1 MRWDPTQYS
10 LFSDH
15 RGRPFLDLVGRVD
28 HAAPRVVVDL
38 GCGPGDL
45 TRLLAERWPD
55 AGVLGIDSSA
65 DMVQRAND
73 QADPPPNLRFET
85 GDIRD
90 FSPADDVDVVVTNA
104 VLQWVPGQAELVQ
117 KWARVLRPGAWL
129 ALQVPGNFG
138 SPAHTL
144 LRELAGS
151 NAWRDK
157 LGGVLRHTDVV
168 SEPEEYLRMLSEAGM
183 TADVWETTY
192 QHVLT
197 GPDPVLQWLK
207 GTGLRP
213 VLNALSDDDGAA
225 FVEQYAALLR
235 GAYPEEPWG
244 TVFGFRRIFAV
255 GVKTGRSRSKDPA
268 G

>member
-1 MRWDPTQYS
+1 MRWDPTLYS
-10 LFSDH
+10 LFADH
-15 RGRPFLDLVGRVD
+15 RGRPFLDLVGRIN
-28 HAAPRVVVDL
+28 HPAPRVVVDL

-45 TRLLAERWPD
+45 TRLLADRWPE
-55 AGVLGIDSSA
+55 AQVLGLDSSPE
-65 DMVQRAND
+65 MVDRAND
-73 QADPPPNLRFET
+73 SPDLPANLRFEV
-85 GDIRD
+85 GDVRD
-90 FSPADDVDVVVTNA
+90 WLPASDVDVVTTNA

-117 KWARVLRPGAWL
+117 SWARALRPGAWL

-144 LRELAGS
+144 MRELAGS
-151 NAWRDK
+151 AAWRDK
-157 LGGVLRHTDVV
+157 LRGVLRHTDVV
-168 SEPEEYLRMLSEAGM
+168 SDPSNYLRSLGGEGM
-183 TADVWETTY
+183 STDVWETTY

-197 GPDPVLQWLK
+197 GPDPVLEWLK

-213 VLNALSDDDGAA
+213 VLHALSDDDGGA

-255 GVKTGRSRSKDPA
+255 GVKKPA
-268 G
+268 N